1 MTQVRSASSSV
12 RVRVGTMQAAMR
24 RRDFI
29 KLLGSTAAWP
39 LAASAQQG
47 ERVRRVGVL
56 MNIAEDDPQSKVG
69 VSAFERGLAERGWA
83 LGNNLQIEYRWGAG
97 DANRYRK
104 YAPELV
110 ALSPDVIMAVGG
122 TAVGALQQASRTV
135 PIVFVAV
142 TDPVSRGLVAS
153 LARPGGS
160 TTGFIEF
167 EYNMC
172 AKWPEL
178 LKQIA
183 PSLTRAAVIR
193 DPVEF
198 SGIGQL
204 AAIQG
209 VAPSFGVEISA
220 IDARDTKEIER
231 AITEFARSS
240 NSGLIVTLSGSSIGH
255 RKSIITLAARHKLP
269 AVYPARYFVADGGLI
284 SYGAALT
291 DQYHRAAEYVDRILK
306 GEKAGD
312 LPVQAPTQYELVI
325 NLKTA
330 KTLGLTVPASLLAP
344 ADVIE

>member
-1 MTQVRSASSSV
+1 
-12 RVRVGTMQAAMR
+12 MR
-24 RRDFI
+24 RREFI
-29 KLLGSTAAWP
+29 TVLGSVAATWP
-39 LAASAQQG
+39 FAARTQQSEG
-47 ERVRRVGVL
+47 VRRVGVL
-56 MNIAEDDPQSKVG
+56 MNIAQDDPQSKVG
-69 VSAFERGLAERGWA
+69 VSAFERGLGERGWA
-83 LGNNLQIEYRWGAG
+83 LGSKLQIEYRWGAG

-183 PSLTRAAVIR
+183 PTLTRAAVIR

-198 SGIGQL
+198 SGVGQL

-209 VAPSFGVEISA
+209 VAPSFGLEISA
-220 IDARDTKEIER
+220 IDARDAKGIER
-231 AITEFARSS
+231 AITEFAHSS
-240 NSGLIVTLSGSSIGH
+240 NIGLIVTLSGSSIGH

-269 AVYPARYFVADGGLI
+269 AVYPARYFVTDGALI

-306 GEKAGD
+306 GEKPAD
-312 LPVQAPTQYELVI
+312 LPVQLPTKYELAI

-330 KTLGLTVPASLLAP
+330 KTLSLSVPSSLLAQ
-344 ADVIE
+344 ADEVIE

>member
-1 MTQVRSASSSV
+1 
-12 RVRVGTMQAAMR
+12 MR
-24 RRDFI
+24 RREFI
-29 KLLGSTAAWP
+29 TVLGSVAATWP
-39 LAASAQQG
+39 FAARAQQSEG
-47 ERVRRVGVL
+47 VRRVGVL
-56 MNIAEDDPQSKVG
+56 MNIAQDDPQSKVG
-69 VSAFERGLAERGWA
+69 VSAFERGLGERGWA
-83 LGNNLQIEYRWGAG
+83 LGSKLQIEYRWGAG

-183 PSLTRAAVIR
+183 ATLTRAAVIR

-198 SGIGQL
+198 SGVGQL

-209 VAPSFGVEISA
+209 VAPSFGLEISA

-255 RKSIITLAARHKLP
+255 RKSIITFAARHKLP
-269 AVYPARYFVADGGLI
+269 AVYPARYFVTDGALI

-306 GEKAGD
+306 GEKPAD
-312 LPVQAPTQYELVI
+312 LPVQLPTKYELAI

-330 KTLGLTVPASLLAP
+330 KTLSLSVPSSLLAQ
-344 ADVIE
+344 ADEVIE